1 MPTRHGDRL
10 AKRASTWPRDHFCR
24 STIAPRSSWPTT
36 WNEFL
41 PISMPITAI
50 ALSNF
55 WDMACS
61 LSLAPLP
68 SILSLVGQQHGRTIP
83 LSDIGSERHDRRQP
97 QIDPRCAAV
106 FQSAFVP
113 ENAGSAR
120 QKMIFRLFLGLQ
132 LQEHLPLS

>member
-1 MPTRHGDRL
+1 MPTRHGGRL

-55 WDMACS
+55 WDMASS

-68 SILSLVGQQHGRTIP
+68 SILLLVGQEHGRTIP
-83 LSDIGSERHDRRQP
+83 LPDLSCISQQACCTSIFIPADHSDNLVGAGRDR
-97 QIDPRCAAV
+97 
-106 FQSAFVP
+106 
-113 ENAGSAR
+113 G
-120 QKMIFRLFLGLQ
+120 
-132 LQEHLPLS
+132 

>member
-1 MPTRHGDRL
+1 MPIRQGGTL
-10 AKRASTWPRDHFCR
+10 ASRASTWPRDHFCR
-24 STIAPRSSWPTT
+24 STMAPRASWQTM

-68 SILSLVGQQHGRTIP
+68 SILSLVGQEHGRTIP
-83 LSDIGSERHDRRQP
+83 LTDIGPNFSLLSQFEFWRPRRWQRFVSFHDVDGWQALRGLVP
-97 QIDPRCAAV
+97 DPTSCTAPGHR
-106 FQSAFVP
+106 
-113 ENAGSAR
+113 
-120 QKMIFRLFLGLQ
+120 
-132 LQEHLPLS
+132 

>member
-1 MPTRHGDRL
+1 MPIRHVGIL

-24 STIAPRSSWPTT
+24 SMIAPRSLWPTT

-41 PISMPITAI
+41 PISIPITAI

-68 SILSLVGQQHGRTIP
+68 SILLLVGQEHGQTIP
-83 LSDIGSERHDRRQP
+83 LADIDANRSRLTRRAM
-97 QIDPRCAAV
+97 IYADP
-106 FQSAFVP
+106 
-113 ENAGSAR
+113 
-120 QKMIFRLFLGLQ
+120 
-132 LQEHLPLS
+132 

>member
-1 MPTRHGDRL
+1 MPIRQGGIL
-10 AKRASTWPRDHFCR
+10 ASRASTWPRDHFCR
-24 STIAPRSSWPTT
+24 STMAPRASWPTT

-68 SILSLVGQQHGRTIP
+68 SILSLVGQEHGRTIP
-83 LSDIGSERHDRRQP
+83 LTDVPVLSMCDKNDRRFYLDEKL
-97 QIDPRCAAV
+97 ISR
-106 FQSAFVP
+106 
-113 ENAGSAR
+113 E
-120 QKMIFRLFLGLQ
+120 
-132 LQEHLPLS
+132 

>member
-1 MPTRHGDRL
+1 MPTRQGGML

-24 STIAPRSSWPTT
+24 STMAPRSSWPTT

-50 ALSNF
+50 VLSSF

-68 SILSLVGQQHGRTIP
+68 SILLLVGREHGRAIP
-83 LSDIGSERHDRRQP
+83 LRDIPLPTDWRGVDYTDWLGEPPGAGALWQWGQWGGGSTP
-97 QIDPRCAAV
+97 P
-106 FQSAFVP
+106 
-113 ENAGSAR
+113 
-120 QKMIFRLFLGLQ
+120 
-132 LQEHLPLS
+132 

>member
-68 SILSLVGQQHGRTIP
+68 SILSLVGQEHGRTIP
-83 LSDIGSERHDRRQP
+83 LAEVGDLQAYLAR
-97 QIDPRCAAV
+97 
-106 FQSAFVP
+106 
-113 ENAGSAR
+113 AGLLRLGQAR
-120 QKMIFRLFLGLQ
+120 QASTSVGLPAHSPSA
-132 LQEHLPLS
+132 EAVGRRGADR